1 VKAVRRILVPVRG
14 GPIDQDALDLA
25 FTLARRQHARVEAIH
40 VIKVKRDL
48 PIDAD
53 MSAEIETAERL
64 LDEVERLVDGEMA
77 IETSLLQARDVG
89 AAIVD
94 EAVQTRADAIVMG
107 LPYKRKFGEYT
118 LGSVAQYVLKNA
130 PCLVCVVRQAGE
142 AP

>member
-14 GPIDQDALDLA
+14 GPTDQEALELA
-25 FTLARRQHARVEAIH
+25 LLMARRQKARVEAIH
-40 VIKVKRDL
+40 VIKVKREL

-53 MSAEIETAERL
+53 MSAEIETAEGL
-64 LDEVERLVDGEMA
+64 LDQIERSVDGDVS
-77 IETSLLQARDVG
+77 IETSLLQARDIG

-94 EAVQTRADAIVMG
+94 EAVQTRADAIVIG
-107 LPYKRKFGEYT
+107 LPYKRKFGEYA

-142 AP
+142 ST